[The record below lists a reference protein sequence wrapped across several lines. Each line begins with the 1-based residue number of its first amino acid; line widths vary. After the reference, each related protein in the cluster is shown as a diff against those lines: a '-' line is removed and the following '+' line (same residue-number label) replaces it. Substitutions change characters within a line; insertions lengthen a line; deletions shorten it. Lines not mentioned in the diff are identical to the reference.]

1 MKVESM
7 AEKANHFRNLADS
20 ILENLGDQE
29 WAKKVYE
36 KAENLFAVT
45 ILD

>member
-1 MKVESM
+1 VNS
-7 AEKANHFRNLADS
+7 NDFRNLTDS
-20 ILENLGDQE
+20 ILENLGDKE